1 MNKGDILA
9 AATSGYKGKA
19 AKELQRAAVSI
30 GDNIT
35 ITKGGKA
42 YEGTL
47 FPRSEYADDT
57 HVILKLKNGYNLGI
71 ELTEGTVIEF
81 LSKGE
86 KPEFVSPPHPKE
98 KPELPRVSIIST
110 GGTIASR
117 VDYRTGAVQPALTA
131 EDLHCFVPELSNI
144 ARIKATVLS
153 SEFSE
158 NIGPKHWREMADTA
172 FKELKNGSEGIVF
185 SHGTDT
191 MGYTAAALSF
201 ALRDLPC
208 PVVFVG
214 SQRSSDRPSSDAAS
228 NLMAATAIAAKAP
241 FAEVVVAMHETNSDE
256 YISIHRGTRVR
267 KCHTSRRDAFKTVD
281 SKPLGRID
289 LKNLDLSVLD
299 ETIRLRDQS
308 RAPQVNANFEEKVA
322 LLKFHPNFNP
332 EIIDWFKEEKCRG
345 IVFEGTGLGHVNR
358 ACFEPIKRALDSGLL
373 VGMTSQCIW
382 GMIDMNVYETG
393 RDLLA
398 MGVMPLGDMISE
410 TAYVKMMWVLGQT
423 TDIVKAKGMMAT
435 NMAGEFTQRRPL

>member
-1 MNKGDILA
+1 
-9 AATSGYKGKA
+9 
-19 AKELQRAAVSI
+19 
-30 GDNIT
+30 
-35 ITKGGKA
+35 
-42 YEGTL
+42 
-47 FPRSEYADDT
+47 
-57 HVILKLKNGYNLGI
+57 
-71 ELTEGTVIEF
+71 
-81 LSKGE
+81 
-86 KPEFVSPPHPKE
+86 
-98 KPELPRVSIIST
+98 
-110 GGTIASR
+110 
-117 VDYRTGAVQPALTA
+117 
-131 EDLHCFVPELSNI
+131 
-144 ARIKATVLS
+144 
-153 SEFSE
+153 
-158 NIGPKHWREMADTA
+158 MADTA

-289 LKNLDLSVLD
+289 LKNLDLNVLD

-308 RAPQVNANFEEKVA
+308 RAPHVNANFEEKVA

-332 EIIDWFKEEKCRG
+332 EIIDWFKEKKYRG
-345 IVFEGTGLGHVNR
+345 IVFEGTGLGHVSR

-423 TDIVKAKGMMAT
+423 TDIVKAKEMMAT